1 MNRFTKAKKHEV
13 EVKVEK
19 LQKHIC
25 GVTEGSKWEPIGH
38 GEITVDSAAE
48 ESVCPKKWGDA
59 YEMRRPSRWM
69 KFVNASRR
77 PSKLGWSR
85 ES

>member
-1 MNRFTKAKKHEV
+1 M
-13 EVKVEK
+13 KVEK

-25 GVTEGSKWEPIGH
+25 GVTEASKWEPIGH

-48 ESVCPKKWGDA
+48 ESVCPKTWGDA

-69 KFVNASRR
+69 KFVNASGGPWATMAKRR
-77 PSKLGWSR
+77 QLSKLGWSR

>member
-1 MNRFTKAKKHEV
+1 MNRFTKAKKQEV

-25 GVTEGSKWEPIGH
+25 GVTEASKWEPIGH

-48 ESVCPKKWGDA
+48 ESVCPKKM
-59 YEMRRPSRWM
+59 ERR
-69 KFVNASRR
+69 V
-77 PSKLGWSR
+77 
-85 ES
+85 